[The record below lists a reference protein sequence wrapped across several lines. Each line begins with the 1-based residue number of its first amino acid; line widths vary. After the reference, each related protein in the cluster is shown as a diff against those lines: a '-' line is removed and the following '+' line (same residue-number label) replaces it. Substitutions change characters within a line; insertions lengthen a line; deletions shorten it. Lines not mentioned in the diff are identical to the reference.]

1 VVAIRRLRIGKV
13 PLAKMPVGAWRY
25 LPAGEKF

>member
-1 VVAIRRLRIGKV
+1 VTSMRRLRIGRFSLGK
-13 PLAKMPVGAWRY
+13 LPVGEWRY